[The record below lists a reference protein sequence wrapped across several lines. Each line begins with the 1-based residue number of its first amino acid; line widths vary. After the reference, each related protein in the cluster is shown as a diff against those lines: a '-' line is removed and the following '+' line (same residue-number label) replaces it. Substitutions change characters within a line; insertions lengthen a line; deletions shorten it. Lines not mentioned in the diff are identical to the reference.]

1 MTRLMLALAVLAL
14 SLSGC
19 VAYGGDYAYPGYSVR
34 YYDSSPSYRV
44 YYYDDDRDYRWHRD
58 RYQDRRHSH
67 YAPNYDGRYLWHDER
82 GRYERHRE
90 QNRRYV
96 QPQNHQGNQ
105 NGQGWQQPRQ
115 QSWKPNGG
123 HQQRSYSR
131 ERERDR
137 KGREGSWEQQG
148 KRQNQPANS
157 NLRGWNSSR

>member
-1 MTRLMLALAVLAL
+1 MTRLALVLAVLVL

-44 YYYDDDRDYRWHRD
+44 YYDDDRDYRWHRD

-67 YAPNYDGRYLWHDER
+67 YAPNYSGRYQWHDER

-90 QNRRYV
+90 QTRRYV
-96 QPQNHQGNQ
+96 HPQNN
-105 NGQGWQQPRQ
+105 QGWQPPRQ
-115 QSWKPNGG
+115 QSWKPTGG

-131 ERERDR
+131 ERDRDR

>member
-1 MTRLMLALAVLAL
+1 MTRLALALAVIVL

-67 YAPNYDGRYLWHDER
+67 YAPNYDGRYQWHDER

-90 QNRRYV
+90 QTRRYGH
-96 QPQNHQGNQ
+96 PQNHQGNQ
-105 NGQGWQQPRQ
+105 NNQGWQPPRQ
-115 QSWKPNGG
+115 QSWKASGG
-123 HQQRSYSR
+123 HQQHSYSR
-131 ERERDR
+131 EHERDR
-137 KGREGSWEQQG
+137 KGRGGSWEQQG

-157 NLRGWNSSR
+157 NLRGWTPPR